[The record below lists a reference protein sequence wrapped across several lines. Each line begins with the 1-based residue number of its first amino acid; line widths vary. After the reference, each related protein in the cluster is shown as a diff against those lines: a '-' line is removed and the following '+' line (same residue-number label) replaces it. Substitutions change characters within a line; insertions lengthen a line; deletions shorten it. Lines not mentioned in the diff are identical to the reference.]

1 MADQIRDPVSQPIS
15 RFMAA
20 ALARHSGL
28 DGDEAELFQRIVAE
42 LTAALQQG
50 HICIELT
57 EEQRLIM
64 SRSTVVA
71 AAGRAP
77 LVLSGKRLYFG
88 RYFGYEYELSEA
100 LKKLATDTG
109 GSAADS
115 SVEKEVWPAA
125 LMEDPCQQRAI
136 TLALNNRFCI
146 ISGGPGTG
154 KTTLIVSIISQLL
167 ARQGP
172 DLRIALTA
180 PTGKAAIRMQESVK
194 RQLEETGL
202 KTSLTA
208 QFPDQAMTLHR
219 LLGLGRRSGRSSEQL
234 DESLAYDVV
243 VVDEASMVDLA
254 MMWRLVKAL
263 KSGARLILLGDR
275 DQLASVESGAVLAD
289 CIDSLPENVAVLKK
303 SYRFNEE
310 IARFTESVKSGQAAD
325 AWSVGFAATQASV
338 SIVSSDWLDRCVEG
352 YRAYISA
359 AEEAPDPA
367 AYPAVF
373 AQFDRFRLLC
383 AFRKGVFGVE
393 ELNRRIE
400 RSLHGIRPSNFA
412 ERWYPGSP
420 VIIARN
426 DYNLGLYNGDI
437 GICLPD
443 PEAGGGLRIWFEA
456 AAGSLKKYLPAQLP
470 LHEPAWALTVH
481 KSQGSEFEEVV
492 VVLPEI
498 DNPVLC
504 RELLYTAITRAR
516 TKISLVASEQI
527 FRAAVERKT
536 VRYSGLAERLA

>member
-1 MADQIRDPVSQPIS
+1 
-15 RFMAA
+15 MAA
-20 ALARHSGL
+20 ALSRHSGL
-28 DGDEAELFQRIVAE
+28 DGEEAELFQRVVAD
-42 LTAALQQG
+42 LTTALQVG
-50 HICIELT
+50 HICIELN
-57 EEQRLIM
+57 EEQCRIM
-64 SRSTVVA
+64 SRSAVVGS
-71 AAGRAP
+71 AGRVP

-88 RYFGYEYELSEA
+88 RYFSYEYELSEA
-100 LKKLATDTG
+100 LKKMATDTG
-109 GSAADS
+109 GSADS
-115 SVEKEVWPAA
+115 SVEPEVWPAA
-125 LMEDPCQQRAI
+125 LRKDPDQQRAI
-136 TLALNNRFCI
+136 TIALNNRFCI

-180 PTGKAAIRMQESVK
+180 PTGKAAMRMQESVK

-202 KTSLTA
+202 ESSLVA

-234 DESLAYDVV
+234 GETLGYDVV

-254 MMWRLVKAL
+254 MMWRLIKAL
-263 KSGARLILLGDR
+263 KSGARLVLLGDR

-289 CIDSLPENVAVLKK
+289 CIDSLPENVAVLRK

-310 IARFTESVKSGQAAD
+310 IARFAESIKSGQAAD
-325 AWSVGFAATQASV
+325 AWSLGSDAAQATV
-338 SIVSSDWLDRCVEG
+338 SIVSSDWLDRCVDG
-352 YRAYISA
+352 YRAFMRLA
-359 AEEAPDPA
+359 VEATDPA
-367 AYPAVF
+367 LYPSVF
-373 AQFDRFRLLC
+373 AQFDRFRVLC
-383 AFRKGVFGVE
+383 ALRKGVFGVE
-393 ELNRRIE
+393 EINRRVE
-400 RSLHGIRPSNFA
+400 RALTGFRPSNFA
-412 ERWYPGSP
+412 EHWYPGSP
-420 VIIARN
+420 VIISRN

-470 LHEPAWALTVH
+470 LQEPAWALTVH
-481 KSQGSEFEEVV
+481 KSQGSEFDEVV

-498 DNPVLC
+498 DNPVVC

-516 TKISLVASEQI
+516 AKISLVAREQI
-527 FRAAVERKT
+527 FRAAVERNT
-536 VRYSGLAERLA
+536 LRYSGLAERLA